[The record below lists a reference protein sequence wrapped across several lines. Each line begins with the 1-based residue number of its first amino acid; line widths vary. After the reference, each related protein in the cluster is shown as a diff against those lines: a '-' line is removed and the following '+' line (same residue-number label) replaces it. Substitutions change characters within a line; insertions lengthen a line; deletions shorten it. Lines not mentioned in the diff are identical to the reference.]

1 MKSTNIFLLLA
12 LAVTLTI
19 FSCQKDNPV
28 LSETSDSQTA
38 TLEYSNSP
46 QVRLV
51 MNPSSIESLNAD
63 LPAFDLERF
72 RATHEAIDIFKRF
85 TIEEED
91 LIYFM
96 DEEEGA
102 DERSTVVL
110 EAGSVDGL
118 ADAIDEAG
126 EGGKIVVEAGTHYE
140 SARVVISEEV
150 RIIGQ
155 PGAVIESAASDNMPA
170 LHVKD
175 TEDVKIRGIE
185 LVSTGSN
192 GTMGLLIED
201 SEETKFKNNSF
212 LGFDRSIAIEESE
225 ESKIIENTIVGSGAN
240 HGFININGED
250 TKVMGNEVSN
260 CVFGTWL
267 CDEGGKYK
275 YNTTHSNFIGMI
287 LCKVPA
293 GAFPLPD
300 GGSTGSENPGNEWNV
315 KHNASNDNSWGYLI
329 IDGANNNSIKFNS
342 ASNNSSYDME
352 LVGDSYRF
360 GFLTPTSYENTVKA
374 GSNNDDLVIKDCGE
388 DNSVTG
394 GDQVDIDLDPC
405 F

>member
-1 MKSTNIFLLLA
+1 MKSANIFLFLFLVVA
-12 LAVTLTI
+12 LTI
-19 FSCQKDNPV
+19 FSCQKDNSV
-28 LSETSDSQTA
+28 LSDTSDSQTTT

-51 MNPSSIESLNAD
+51 MNPSSIESLSAD

-72 RATHEAIDIFKRF
+72 RATHRPINIFEAFQ
-85 TIEEED
+85 IEEED
-91 LIYFM
+91 LVYFM
-96 DEEEGA
+96 DEEVEGV
-102 DERSTVVL
+102 DSRTTVVL

-126 EGGKIVVEAGTHYE
+126 EGGKVVVETGTHYE

-155 PGAVIESAASDNMPA
+155 PGAIIESSASDNMPA

-175 TEDVKIRGIE
+175 AEDVKIQGIE
-185 LVSTGSN
+185 LVSTGSS

-201 SEETKFKNNSF
+201 SEETKVKNNSF
-212 LGFDRSIAIEESE
+212 LGFDRSIAIEQSE

-260 CVFGTWL
+260 CVFGSWL

-293 GAFPLPD
+293 GAFPLPE
-300 GGSTGSENPGNEWNV
+300 GGSTGSAQKILEMSGMLNIMHLMTIPG
-315 KHNASNDNSWGYLI
+315 AI
-329 IDGANNNSIKFNS
+329 
-342 ASNNSSYDME
+342 
-352 LVGDSYRF
+352 
-360 GFLTPTSYENTVKA
+360 
-374 GSNNDDLVIKDCGE
+374 
-388 DNSVTG
+388 
-394 GDQVDIDLDPC
+394 
-405 F
+405 